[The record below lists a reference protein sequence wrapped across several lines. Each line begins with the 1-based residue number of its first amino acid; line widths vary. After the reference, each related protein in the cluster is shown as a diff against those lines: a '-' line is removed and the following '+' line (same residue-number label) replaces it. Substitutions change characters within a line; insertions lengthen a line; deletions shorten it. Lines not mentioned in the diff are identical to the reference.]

1 MRARVRGLAIRR
13 LGNPTSGRAAAI
25 FVAALTALTAGGTR
39 EALASTGCNAAN
51 AGGFTDSVTS
61 GSLDAKT
68 IGGFRVG
75 DQVAFVVTFNVAGG
89 TWSLVSGNGT
99 TLIPPI
105 PIASATYP
113 YTVTGANGDTTLR
126 SQIIAAAL
134 GGTVNVTATC
144 TPGPLSATSTSLAS
158 SQNPSTF
165 GQPVTFTATVAG
177 TAPSGTVTFFDG
189 GSQIGS
195 AALSSGGSATF
206 TSSALGLGN
215 HSITARYGGDANNNA
230 GTSAVLTQSVGV
242 APDSIKLRE
251 MQVSAT
257 PIVASITGQAIASA
271 VGTAIDAG
279 FAFNPAPL
287 RPNGGGFTY
296 YFAADPQVQT
306 TGSNQDG
313 VDRFLAAPDAGSSS
327 RAADSVSALGY
338 AGRFNKAPLPAAAPR
353 QDWLAW
359 IDVRGTDFDRSTFG
373 NDLKGTQVNAVAG
386 LTRRLSPDLLVG
398 LLGGIEHFDYASQA
412 FNGTLQGDGWT
423 TGAYLG
429 WRFAPNLRFDVAG
442 AWSDILADNVT
453 GAAAGSF
460 TGNRWLLTSGFTG
473 SYGWRAFTLEPSATV
488 FALWEHE
495 NAYTDS
501 LGTLQAERD
510 FSTGRASGGIK
521 ASHPFAWSSTV
532 DLVPYAGLYGE
543 YYFSGDN
550 ANTMGLTTVPLLQ
563 GFSARVIGGLVAT
576 YRGGAQLG
584 AGGEFGGIGGEG
596 QIWTWRVRGRVP
608 F

>member
-1 MRARVRGLAIRR
+1 V
-13 LGNPTSGRAAAI
+13 
-25 FVAALTALTAGGTR
+25 
-39 EALASTGCNAAN
+39 STGCNAAN
-51 AGGFTDSVTS
+51 AGGFFDSVSS

-75 DQVAFVVTFNVAGG
+75 DQVAFAVTFNVAGG
-89 TWSLVSGNGT
+89 TWTLSSGNGT
-99 TLIPPI
+99 TLIGPV

-144 TPGPLSATSTSLAS
+144 TPGPLSTTSTSLAS
-158 SQNPSTF
+158 SRNPSTF
-165 GQPVTFTATVAG
+165 GTATVTG
-177 TAPSGTVTFFDG
+177 TAPTGTVTFFDG
-189 GSQIGS
+189 GAQIGS

-206 TSSALGLGN
+206 ATSALSLGN

-230 GTSAVLTQSVGV
+230 GTSAVLTQSIGV

-251 MQVSAT
+251 MQLSVT
-257 PIVASITGQAIASA
+257 PIVASITGEAISSA

-296 YFAADPQVQT
+296 SFAADPQMQA
-306 TGSNQDG
+306 TGSDQDR
-313 VDRFLAAPDAGSSS
+313 VDRFLASPDAGSGS
-327 RAADSVSALGY
+327 RRASDTVSALGY
-338 AGRFNKAPLPAAAPR
+338 AARFNKAPPPVAAAPR

-373 NDLKGTQVNAVAG
+373 NDLRGTQVNAITG

-398 LLGGIEHFDYASQA
+398 VLGGFEHFDYASQA
-412 FNGTLQGDGWT
+412 FNGALQGDGWT

-453 GAAAGSF
+453 GAASGSF
-460 TGNRWLLTSGFTG
+460 TGNRRLLTGGVTG
-473 SYGWRAFTLEPSATV
+473 SYGWRGFALEPSATV

-501 LGTLQAERD
+501 LGTQQAERD

-521 ASHPFAWSSTV
+521 ASQPFAWSSTV
-532 DLVPYAGLYGE
+532 NLVPYAGLYGE

-550 ANTMGLTTVPLLQ
+550 ANTIGLTTVPLLQ
-563 GFSARVIGGLVAT
+563 GFSARVIGGLAAT
-576 YRGGAQLG
+576 YRGGAQLS
-584 AGGEFGGIGGEG
+584 AGGEFAGIGGEG
-596 QIWTWRVRGRVP
+596 QIWTWRVRGCLP